1 MRKMNHHHADGR
13 LSSRELS
20 HREKVLAVDVKA
32 DEEAYTIAALLPGM
46 DADDIKV
53 EILDKTVS
61 IRGEFQGDESD
72 EFMVSELP
80 VGRFSRVLT
89 LPTALDSSKA
99 EANLKNGVFT
109 LHVPK
114 SEADRPKLISISA
127 E

>member
-1 MRKMNHHHADGR
+1 MNHHHADGG
-13 LSSRELS
+13 LSTRELS

-61 IRGEFQGDESD
+61 IRGEFLSDFDNESD

-89 LPTALDSSKA
+89 LPTSLDSSKA
-99 EANLKNGVFT
+99 EASLKNGVFT

-114 SEADRPKLISISA
+114 SEADRPQVISISA

>member
-1 MRKMNHHHADGR
+1 MNHHHADG
-13 LSSRELS
+13 ELS
-20 HREKVLAVDVKA
+20 FKERSQREKVLAVDLKA
-32 DEEAYTIAALLPGM
+32 DEDAYTISALMPGLE
-46 DADDIKV
+46 ADDINV

-61 IRGEFQGDESD
+61 IRGEFQSDESD

-89 LPTALDSSKA
+89 LPTTLDSTKA
-99 EANLKNGVFT
+99 EASLKNGVFT

-114 SEADRPKLISISA
+114 SEADRPQVITISA